1 MKTPSALIPI
11 ANGSESLETVTL
23 INVLRR
29 AELEVTVAS
38 IESGLDVGATRG
50 VKLHADKRLYEL
62 AEHKYSLIVLPG
74 GEKGAEALN
83 RHAPLIEMMEVQ
95 NDAGSWLAAICA
107 APALV
112 LAPHHL
118 LDGRKATCHP
128 AFKDRLAKYVDEP
141 VVVDGHVVTSQ
152 GAGTALPFAL
162 RLVELLAG
170 PAKREQVAKAMVL

>member
-11 ANGSESLETVTL
+11 AHGSESLETVTL

-29 AELEVTVAS
+29 AELEVTVVS
-38 IESGLDVGATRG
+38 IETGLEVGGTRG
-50 VKLHADKRLYEL
+50 VKLHADKHLYEL
-62 AEHKYSLIVLPG
+62 ADHKFSLIALPG
-74 GEKGAEALN
+74 GEKGAEAFN
-83 RHAPLIEMMEVQ
+83 RHAPLIEMLEVQ
-95 NDAGSWLAAICA
+95 NDAGGWLAAVCA
-107 APALV
+107 SPALA

-128 AFKDRLAKYVDEP
+128 AFKDRLPKYLDEP

-162 RLVELLAG
+162 KLVELLAG
-170 PAKREQVAKAMVL
+170 AAKRGQVAKGMVA